1 MAGVGF
7 ELKKLFAQRGLLA
20 GLRAYG
26 VSGVVCAGPM
36 LLGVLMQLGLQL
48 LCQLFG
54 RPALER
60 QLTVC
65 MITYSLLASLLITSV
80 LSMVVTRFLAD
91 MLFEE
96 RPAAVMPSFW
106 GSTGLLLAAGGT
118 LYGLFLCISG
128 AGALHGFLCW
138 TLFGELVVV
147 WNAMSYLTAIKD
159 YRSILQS
166 FACAAAV
173 ALCLAAAGLALG
185 LPTVAAVLAA
195 VCTGYGVMLVWDV
208 ALLTRSFPAGEGS
221 AFVFLQW
228 CDDGWPLALTGL
240 FTNLGLFGHL
250 VLMWLGPLQLRVK
263 GLFVGAPAY
272 DVPSLLAFLTI
283 LVTTVNFV
291 VSVEVNFYPK
301 YRSYYALFNDGGSI
315 GDIVQA
321 GQEML
326 AVLKSELWYTGLKQL
341 FATGLAVALGG
352 VLLTRLPLGMT
363 DPMLGYFRVL
373 CVGYGLYAV
382 GNTAMLLLLYFT
394 DYRGAMACTGLF
406 AGSAAVFTALSLLG
420 SEAFFGFG
428 FLLGAALFC
437 LAAVLRLDWYT
448 RRLPYFQLSRQPV
461 VAEGKTG
468 RFARLAKKL
477 HETLEVDPPWDQL

>member
-1 MAGVGF
+1 M
-7 ELKKLFAQRGLLA
+7 
-20 GLRAYG
+20 
-26 VSGVVCAGPM
+26 
-36 LLGVLMQLGLQL
+36 
-48 LCQLFG
+48 
-54 RPALER
+54 
-60 QLTVC
+60 
-65 MITYSLLASLLITSV
+65 
-80 LSMVVTRFLAD
+80 
-91 MLFEE
+91 
-96 RPAAVMPSFW
+96 
-106 GSTGLLLAAGGT
+106 
-118 LYGLFLCISG
+118 
-128 AGALHGFLCW
+128 
-138 TLFGELVVV
+138 
-147 WNAMSYLTAIKD
+147 
-159 YRSILQS
+159 
-166 FACAAAV
+166 
-173 ALCLAAAGLALG
+173 
-185 LPTVAAVLAA
+185 
-195 VCTGYGVMLVWDV
+195 
-208 ALLTRSFPAGEGS
+208 
-221 AFVFLQW
+221 
-228 CDDGWPLALTGL
+228 
-240 FTNLGLFGHL
+240 
-250 VLMWLGPLQLRVK
+250 
-263 GLFVGAPAY
+263 GAPAY

-406 AGSAAVFTALSLLG
+406 AGSAAVFTALSLFG
-420 SEAFFGFG
+420 SEAYFGFG

-448 RRLPYFQLSRQPV
+448 RRLPYFLLSRQPV
-461 VAEGKTG
+461 AAEDKAG

-477 HETLEVDPPWDQL
+477 HETLEVDPPWNQL